1 MKKHT
6 PEHAASLTITKRV
19 YSIRDDKMREFQ
31 SPVLIVNDAV
41 ASRSFGDLLTQDKNS
56 PMVRHPGDFSLWYL
70 GDFDLETGSFDTTH
84 EDAHVVCR
92 ASDFVIEE
100 K

>member
-1 MKKHT
+1 MNKFT
-6 PEHAASLTITKRV
+6 PEHASTVAMVKRV
-19 YSIRDDKMREFQ
+19 YAIRDDKMREYQ

-41 ASRSFGDLLTQDKNS
+41 ASRSFGDLLSQDRNS
-56 PMVRHPGDFSLWYL
+56 PMVKHAGDFSLWYL
-70 GDFDLETGSFDTTH
+70 GDFNAESGLFSSKEEPH
-84 EDAHVVCR
+84 IVCR